1 MVETRGVRRSG
12 SQISSRTSSVVSLDP
27 LSLDG
32 SDPLSHFARIDSFEV
47 DPLTKLAH
55 EYVSVAVHIS
65 NYELQLNIHRLYSQ
79 GSTTTTAS
87 SKSKDKQ
94 ELIENSLENHWNS
107 RKASI
112 LSKYTTA
119 EKLTIVSSFLHG
131 GELVK
136 TQITFSEKVK
146 NRLEQLDDFEDG
158 SVRRVNDLTQQEY
171 QFRIEQLNQELIQA
185 WKTDQRVK
193 ALKIAIQCT
202 KVLADTSV
210 ISFYPS
216 QFVLITDI
224 LDNFGKLVFERLRT
238 KADYYE

>member
-1 MVETRGVRRSG
+1 M
-12 SQISSRTSSVVSLDP
+12 
-27 LSLDG
+27 
-32 SDPLSHFARIDSFEV
+32 
-47 DPLTKLAH
+47 
-55 EYVSVAVHIS
+55 
-65 NYELQLNIHRLYSQ
+65 
-79 GSTTTTAS
+79 AS
-87 SKSKDKQ
+87 SILFIKGTNK
-94 ELIENSLENHWNS
+94 IRENGDYVDSPADDMWS
-107 RKASI
+107 AKRASI

-158 SVRRVNDLTQQEY
+158 SIRRVNDLTQQEY
-171 QFRIEQLNQELIQA
+171 QLKIEQLNQELIQA

-202 KVLADTSV
+202 KLLADTSV

-224 LDNFGKLVFERLRT
+224 LDNFGKLVYERLRT
-238 KADYYE
+238 KAEYFE